1 MKAGF
6 EKQNFEKEVRIGII
20 DTGIRRTHQFFE
32 GVTIEE
38 GKDYTGQGFGIGS
51 DYNGHGTFV
60 ASLLT
65 ESLETSVADKVWD
78 SGSAESGIID
88 EEQLG
93 ESVKGMASDIVIIPL
108 KCFEGQNADLALLSQ
123 AIYDAVEEFHCDII
137 QMSWGVPNASEEL
150 HNAVQYAAEKGVLL
164 LAASGNDG
172 NSSLYYPAAFEEV
185 VGVGAVDDKEQ
196 LASYTE
202 RNASTFITAPG
213 QNLTGAGHT
222 SDKAVVT
229 RSGSSYA
236 VSYVTAAVAQ
246 ALEIDPDLILGEIE
260 DGLQKTSSKTQD
272 QYGYPVLKTEDFLEY
287 VKSIDCEKQD

>member
-6 EKQNFEKEVRIGII
+6 EKQNSEKEVRIGII

-32 GVTIEE
+32 GVIIEE

-65 ESLETSVADKVWD
+65 EP
-78 SGSAESGIID
+78 
-88 EEQLG
+88 LG
-93 ESVKGMASDIVIIPL
+93 TEFLDWTSDIVLIPL
-108 KCFEGQNADLALLSQ
+108 KCFEGQNADLSLLSQ
-123 AIYDAVEEFHCDII
+123 AIYDAVDEFHCDII
-137 QMSWGVPNASEEL
+137 QMSWGVPNASEEF
-150 HNAVQYAAEKGVLL
+150 HKAVEYAAQKGVIL

-172 NSSLYYPAAFEEV
+172 NGSLYYPAAFEEV
-185 VGVGAVDDKEQ
+185 IGVGAVDDQDQ
-196 LASYTE
+196 LAPYTE

-246 ALEIDPDLILGEIE
+246 ALEINPELTLEVIE

-272 QYGYPVLKTEDFLEY
+272 RYGYPMLETEKFLEY
-287 VKSIDCEKQD
+287 VESIDCEKQ

>member
-1 MKAGF
+1 MLRVGDC
-6 EKQNFEKEVRIGII
+6 EKEVRIGII

-32 GVTIEE
+32 DVTIEE
-38 GKDYTGQGFGIGS
+38 GKDYTGQGFVIGS

-65 ESLETSVADKVWD
+65 ESLETPAADKVRKL
-78 SGSAESGIID
+78 GSAERAENGSID

-93 ESVKGMASDIVIIPL
+93 ESAKGLTSGIVLIPL
-108 KCFEGQNADLALLSQ
+108 KCFEGQNADLSLLSQ
-123 AIYDAVEEFHCDII
+123 AIYDAVDEFHCDII

-150 HNAVQYAAEKGVLL
+150 YKAVQYAAEKSVIL

-185 VGVGAVDDKEQ
+185 VGVGAVDDQEQ

-246 ALEIDPDLILGEIE
+246 ALELDPDLTLEEIE

-272 QYGYPVLKTEDFLEY
+272 RYGYPVLETEEFLKY
-287 VKSIDCEKQD
+287 VERMDHEKQ